1 MTGAVAA
8 CVMTRTPEESG
19 CTWPAA
25 AGLSSAMCAPGAAPG
40 GRRGA
45 IFMDR
50 PGAIAEIA
58 GSTHSPGIA
67 AIWEPATTPRQ
78 CAFFSK

>member
-1 MTGAVAA
+1 LARCGRAVKRDVRA
-8 CVMTRTPEESG
+8 R
-19 CTWPAA
+19 
-25 AGLSSAMCAPGAAPG
+25 AAPG

-58 GSTHSPGIA
+58 GSTHSHGIA
-67 AIWEPATTPRQ
+67 AIWEPATTPRR

>member
-1 MTGAVAA
+1 
-8 CVMTRTPEESG
+8 
-19 CTWPAA
+19 
-25 AGLSSAMCAPGAAPG
+25 
-40 GRRGA
+40 
-45 IFMDR
+45 MDR

-58 GSTHSPGIA
+58 GSTHSHGIA

>member
-1 MTGAVAA
+1 M
-8 CVMTRTPEESG
+8 
-19 CTWPAA
+19 
-25 AGLSSAMCAPGAAPG
+25 AGP
-40 GRRGA
+40 